1 MKKVK
6 LSPSVVMIGILC
18 FLGLCVLSLP
28 GYRFTGFLLL
38 MGAALVGIYALLR
51 LLAHKHPKAAKGL
64 HRLLTVGLCCLLALA
79 MVTGIIIVRG
89 SLGDPDASC
98 RYIIVL
104 GAGVNG
110 TVPSLT
116 LRERLDAA
124 LAYLQTHP
132 NTLCVVTGGQGPGED
147 ITEAACMAD
156 WLTSRGIDPERIL
169 LEDKST
175 STREN
180 LTFALD
186 ILEAHTGT
194 RPTTAGIISSEYH
207 MFRAGQLA
215 EDLGL
220 HGIGIPARTTWFPL
234 RMNYYLREIAA
245 TWKYIVFGG

>member
-1 MKKVK
+1 MKKKK
-6 LSPSVVMIGILC
+6 LPTSLISIGILC
-18 FLGLCVLSLP
+18 FLGLCILSLP

-38 MGAALVGIYALLR
+38 MAAVLVGVYALLR
-51 LLAHKHPKAAKGL
+51 QLSRKHPKATKRL
-64 HRLLTVGLCCLLALA
+64 RQLLTAGLCCMLALA

-89 SLGDPDASC
+89 SQGDPDASC
-98 RYIIVL
+98 QYIIVL

-124 LAYLQTHP
+124 LAYLEAHP
-132 NTLCVVTGGQGPGED
+132 DTICVVTGGQGPGED
-147 ITEAACMAD
+147 ITEAACMAN
-156 WLTSRGIDPERIL
+156 WLTTRGIDPSRIL

-186 ILEAHTGT
+186 ILQAHTGT
-194 RPTTAGIISSEYH
+194 RPTAAGIISSEYH

-220 HGIGIPARTTWFPL
+220 ESIGIPARTTWFPL

>member
-1 MKKVK
+1 MKKMK
-6 LSPSVVMIGILC
+6 LSPSVVTIGILC

-28 GYRFTGFLLL
+28 GYRFTGFLL
-38 MGAALVGIYALLR
+38 MMSAVVVGMYAVLR
-51 LLAHKHPKAAKGL
+51 WLSASHPKTAKGL
-64 HRLLTVGLCCLLALA
+64 HRLLTVGLCCMLALA
-79 MVTGIIIVRG
+79 MVTGIIIIRG
-89 SLGDPDASC
+89 SLGEPNTSC
-98 RYIIVL
+98 QYIIVL

-124 LAYLQTHP
+124 LTYLQDNP
-132 NTLCVVTGGQGPGED
+132 AAICVVTGGQGPGED

-156 WLTSRGIDPERIL
+156 WLTSRGIDPDRIL